1 MSVVARKGLAI
12 AVLCLGARLAGAA
25 EPVEP
30 WIGAPPLSVAPDVL
44 MAGVARLPA
53 PDASAE
59 VLLEELRLT
68 FDENSRVEQSYHTI
82 YRVLNAAGVEGRSHF
97 SIRWSPWRQ
106 ARPIVRGRVI
116 SADGVTH
123 ELDPSTIADAPAG
136 DEGEDV
142 YSDRRDVKGPLPAV
156 AAGSVVEIVWTLNDT
171 AGSPVLGSSGR
182 WVVGDSVPVRH
193 TVFEISAPTEV
204 PLAFRTYNLGSLAP
218 ARSERDGRVTITLE
232 AGPQPKLADIEPL
245 APYDVHQ
252 LPAVGWAT
260 AGTWVRVA
268 SEYASIVDRQIASSK
283 VGSAASSALRGVEGR
298 VPRLEAVVRELHR
311 MIRYTGVEF
320 GESSIMPA
328 RPDETL
334 KRRFG
339 DCKDKSTLLVAML
352 RAAGFDAHVAL
363 LDTGFGPDPDPDL
376 PGIDLFDHAIVFVG
390 GEPPVWIDATAE
402 YLRVGDLPA
411 AVAGRLALGASAA
424 STTLQRIPETPASR
438 HRIEHARDYFLVERG
453 RGRVVETISPEGGFE
468 GDYRERYSTM
478 DEGEVKKA
486 IDDYV
491 KRVYKARAPGEIRRT
506 ASTDFSKPFTL
517 SFEGKETEVGETF
530 ADASTVRFPPADFV
544 DRLENELPAEK
555 KDKDAADGE
564 AKTAPRTLPFR
575 LREAF
580 VDIWTTR
587 VHPPPGFVPGEAPQV
602 EDTHVGPV
610 HFTRAVESAP
620 DGAITFRATLDTG
633 DRLVWTP
640 QELADVRAWIAK
652 VRSGETVQLVFEQAG
667 YKALRA
673 GQLQEAVRS
682 TGSWP
687 RSTPR
692 RRSIAPSSPT
702 PTSAPASARPLA
714 RRRGRRS
721 SSTLVPRTHGGSTDG
736 PTSTISSA
744 APSRRAPISP
754 RPRRPTA
761 RRRSSIRRMRSLGR
775 TWPSFSSMTR
785 ALWNVTVR
793 ARDSPRRSTYGG
805 PFARIWTRKTATPVS
820 W

>member
-1 MSVVARKGLAI
+1 
-12 AVLCLGARLAGAA
+12 
-25 EPVEP
+25 
-30 WIGAPPLSVAPDVL
+30 
-44 MAGVARLPA
+44 
-53 PDASAE
+53 
-59 VLLEELRLT
+59 
-68 FDENSRVEQSYHTI
+68 
-82 YRVLNAAGVEGRSHF
+82 
-97 SIRWSPWRQ
+97 
-106 ARPIVRGRVI
+106 
-116 SADGVTH
+116 
-123 ELDPSTIADAPAG
+123 
-136 DEGEDV
+136 
-142 YSDRRDVKGPLPAV
+142 
-156 AAGSVVEIVWTLNDT
+156 
-171 AGSPVLGSSGR
+171 
-182 WVVGDSVPVRH
+182 
-193 TVFEISAPTEV
+193 
-204 PLAFRTYNLGSLAP
+204 
-218 ARSERDGRVTITLE
+218 
-232 AGPQPKLADIEPL
+232 
-245 APYDVHQ
+245 
-252 LPAVGWAT
+252 
-260 AGTWVRVA
+260 
-268 SEYASIVDRQIASSK
+268 
-283 VGSAASSALRGVEGR
+283 
-298 VPRLEAVVRELHR
+298 

-411 AVAGRLALGASAA
+411 AVAGRLALVASAA